1 MKALINT
8 INTLA
13 LPIVFINN
21 FGVIAAGIW
30 LLILGDWE
38 IIIHGLVI
46 LLAGYVLLLWIF
58 TIGLIF
64 VMPSAYF
71 IEKNNQTAGMFF
83 GFINVLFT
91 VVVIVVWCVIVLFYF
106 LKLASYG
113 SFYPTIL
120 WSYCITTSPLAY
132 LAYKDLQGGNEAAM
146 ILTFFAELSYLII
159 ILGFILFGMTV
170 TSVWI
175 LFSSFM
181 LLGLVIQLIITG
193 LKPANSV

>member
-8 INTLA
+8 INTFA

-21 FGVIAAGIW
+21 FGVIAGGVW
-30 LLILGDWE
+30 LLILGEWD
-38 IIIHGLVI
+38 IIIPGLVI
-46 LLAGYVLLLWIF
+46 LILGYVLLLWIF
-58 TIGLIF
+58 TIRLIF
-64 VMPSAYF
+64 VMPSTYF

-83 GFINVLFT
+83 GFMNVLFT
-91 VVVIVVWCVIVLFYF
+91 IAVIVVWCVIVLFYF
-106 LKLASYG
+106 LKLAGYG

-120 WSYCITTSPLAY
+120 WSYCIAASPISY

-159 ILGFILFGMTV
+159 ILGFILVGMTV

-181 LLGLVIQLIITG
+181 LLGLIIQLIITG
-193 LKPANSV
+193 SNN

>member
-8 INTLA
+8 INILA

-30 LLILGDWE
+30 LLLLGEWN
-38 IIIHGLVI
+38 IIIQGLVI
-46 LLAGYVLLLWIF
+46 LLSGYVLPLWIF
-58 TIGLIF
+58 MIGMIF
-64 VMPSAYF
+64 VMPSTYF

-83 GFINVLFT
+83 GFMNVLSA
-91 VVVIVVWCVIVLFYF
+91 VAIIVVWCVIVLFYF
-106 LKLASYG
+106 LKLAGYG

-146 ILTFFAELSYLII
+146 ILAFFAELSYLII
-159 ILGFILFGMTV
+159 ILGFILVGMTV

-181 LLGLVIQLIITG
+181 LIGLIIQLIITG
-193 LKPANSV
+193 SNN

>member
-8 INTLA
+8 INILA

-30 LLILGDWE
+30 LLILGEWD
-38 IIIHGLVI
+38 IIVSGLVI
-46 LLAGYVLLLWIF
+46 LLSGYVLPLWIF
-58 TIGLIF
+58 MVGLIF
-64 VMPSAYF
+64 VMPSTYF
-71 IEKNNQTAGMFF
+71 IEKNNQMAGMFF
-83 GFINVLFT
+83 GFLNVLFT
-91 VVVIVVWCVIVLFYF
+91 IAVIVVWCVIVLFYF

-120 WSYCITTSPLAY
+120 WSYCIAASPIAY

-159 ILGFILFGMTV
+159 ILGFILVGMTV

-181 LLGLVIQLIITG
+181 LIGLIIQLIITG
-193 LKPANSV
+193 SNN

>member
-8 INTLA
+8 INTFS

-21 FGVIAAGIW
+21 LGVIAGGIW
-30 LLILGDWE
+30 LLILGEWD
-38 IIIHGLVI
+38 IVIPGLVI
-46 LLAGYVLLLWIF
+46 LLSGYVLPLWVF
-58 TIGLIF
+58 MVGLIF
-64 VMPSAYF
+64 VIPSTYF

-120 WSYCITTSPLAY
+120 WSYCIAASPISY

-146 ILTFFAELSYLII
+146 ILAFFAELSYLII
-159 ILGFILFGMTV
+159 ILGFILVGMTV

-181 LLGLVIQLIITG
+181 LIGLIIQLIITG
-193 LKPANSV
+193 SNN

>member
-21 FGVIAAGIW
+21 LGVIAGGIW
-30 LLILGDWE
+30 LLVLGEWD
-38 IIIHGLVI
+38 IIIPGLVI
-46 LLAGYVLLLWIF
+46 LLLGYVLPLWIF
-58 TIGLIF
+58 MIGLIF
-64 VMPSAYF
+64 VMPSTYF

-83 GFINVLFT
+83 GFLNVLFT

-106 LKLASYG
+106 LKLAGYG

-120 WSYCITTSPLAY
+120 WSYCIAASPISY

-146 ILTFFAELSYLII
+146 ILAFFAELSYLII
-159 ILGFILFGMTV
+159 ILGFILVGMTV

-175 LFSSFM
+175 LFSLFM
-181 LLGLVIQLIITG
+181 LIGLIVQLIITG
-193 LKPANSV
+193 PNN

>member
-8 INTLA
+8 INTFA

-21 FGVIAAGIW
+21 FGVIAGGIW
-30 LLILGDWE
+30 LLILGEGD
-38 IIIHGLVI
+38 IIIPGLVI
-46 LLAGYVLLLWIF
+46 LILGYVLLLWIF
-58 TIGLIF
+58 TIRLIF
-64 VMPSAYF
+64 VMPSTYF

-83 GFINVLFT
+83 GFMNVLFT
-91 VVVIVVWCVIVLFYF
+91 IAVIVVWCVIVLFYF
-106 LKLASYG
+106 LKLAGYG

-120 WSYCITTSPLAY
+120 WSYCIAASPVSY

-159 ILGFILFGMTV
+159 ILGFVLFGMTI

-181 LLGLVIQLIITG
+181 LLGLIIQLIITG
-193 LKPANSV
+193 SNN